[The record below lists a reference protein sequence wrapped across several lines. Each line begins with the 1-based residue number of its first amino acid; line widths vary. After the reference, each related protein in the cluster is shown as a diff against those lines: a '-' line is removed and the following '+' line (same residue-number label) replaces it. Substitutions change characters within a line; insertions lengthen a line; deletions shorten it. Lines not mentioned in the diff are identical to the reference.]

1 MNRTK
6 IYIIIPSQAEN
17 GLVWYTAEAAG
28 NIIFRGKA
36 FVTVGQTRL
45 NLDLTDIV
53 SNYIYKG
60 YGILNPTWSN
70 SNQTYQQPYTGSNTT
85 STINVTYINGV
96 NNELHIEKLTVRV
109 YSNSTYTTQIG
120 ATTLSSVYF
129 HSIGPEDDAVS
140 HWVGLSTVRH
150 YFDPALIPHMPKI
163 YTNELAYGQL
173 LQNGSNSTAT
183 INFLDSSN
191 TNITSMTLNANK
203 AAVFNI
209 AMDTLLLNGTYPDN
223 KLYWKKQGSSGMS
236 PCLVFD
242 ECPKPYYLLWLN
254 PNGGFQSYGFN
265 AVYTENYT
273 NNFRI
278 TADDQKYLSNKT
290 LTSKW
295 KIKANTTED
304 QYKCIQTAARSP
316 YCVLYITEYD
326 RAFMV
331 NVTDTKVDRKTRYSE
346 KHKPFNIELEV
357 EAAESEFVVV

>member
-6 IYIIIPSQAEN
+6 VNIIIPSQAEN

-36 FVTVGQTRL
+36 FVTVGQTVL
-45 NLDLTDIV
+45 SLDLTDIV
-53 SNYIYKG
+53 SNYIYRG

-70 SNQTYQQPYTGSNTT
+70 SDKTYQQPYTGSNAT

-96 NNELHIEKLTVRV
+96 NNELHNENVTVRV

-120 ATTLSSVYF
+120 VATLISVYF
-129 HSIGPEDDAVS
+129 HSIGPEDEIGGRYL
-140 HWVGLSTVRH
+140 GLSTVV
-150 YFDPALIPHMPKI
+150 YYSDPALIPHMPKVA
-163 YTNELAYGQL
+163 TNELAYGQL
-173 LQNGSNSTAT
+173 LQN
-183 INFLDSSN
+183 
-191 TNITSMTLNANK
+191 TNITSTIDLLNSNNVTTTSMTFNASK
-203 AAVFNI
+203 AAVFNLTLN
-209 AMDTLLLNGTYPDN
+209 TLLTGKTYPDN
-223 KLYWKKQGSSGMS
+223 KLYWKRQGSSGMN

-242 ECPKPYYLLWLN
+242 ECPKPYYLLWIN

-326 RAFMV
+326 RSFMV

-357 EAAESEFVVV
+357 EAAESEFVVI